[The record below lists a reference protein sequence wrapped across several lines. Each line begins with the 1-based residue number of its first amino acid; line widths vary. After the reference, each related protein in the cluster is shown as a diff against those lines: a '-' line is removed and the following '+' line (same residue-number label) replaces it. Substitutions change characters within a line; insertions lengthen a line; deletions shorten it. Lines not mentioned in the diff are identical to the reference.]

1 MRILDFQINIHS
13 EEVRAMYI
21 KFTRRLPRIIHESS
35 INREKKRKSKRGMM
49 EKRSSRMGNELR
61 DSRTGIDWE
70 LRTVKH
76 SRVVSL
82 ETKNEAVI

>member
-1 MRILDFQINIHS
+1 MKHL
-13 EEVRAMYI
+13 
-21 KFTRRLPRIIHESS
+21 TRRKKKGKE
-35 INREKKRKSKRGMM
+35 NRKEGLIKKRF
-49 EKRSSRMGNELR
+49 SRIGNELR
-61 DSRTGIDWE
+61 DSRTG